1 MAEQWFCISINPREE
16 GIAVRHLGH
25 RGFTVFYPQFVKP
38 GTKRQCPM
46 FPGYLFLNFDVAT
59 SRWQQLYATPGVKHL
74 FMNAPGKPCP
84 MPPEFIARIRQETDM
99 GQWQAQDALPLAQD
113 HVRIV
118 DSALQEWDLEGICTK
133 SSKDRVEVLLI
144 RMGKLT
150 RVAFKP
156 NSVAVV

>member
-1 MAEQWFCISINPREE
+1 
-16 GIAVRHLGH
+16 
-25 RGFTVFYPQFVKP
+25 
-38 GTKRQCPM
+38 
-46 FPGYLFLNFDVAT
+46 
-59 SRWQQLYATPGVKHL
+59 
-74 FMNAPGKPCP
+74 

-99 GQWQAQDALPLAQD
+99 GQWQAQDALPVAQD